1 MRASEAAGPAA
12 ALAGD
17 PDEGLLS
24 YLEQEGGEDERN
36 EDEQQEGKAQPMELS
51 QTDHLN
57 KALLQSYKVRP
68 VVHPPLVTWPHVLS
82 LQPRV
87 LSLQPHVLSLQPHVL
102 SLQPRVPGQASVD
115 RMVAGDQ
122 QWRPG
127 MPPPPKG
134 GVAGGGALGP
144 SAAARGPS
152 ARLGGRQPD
161 AGPGS
166 PGQVREV
173 GGLVREHVEFV

>member
-36 EDEQQEGKAQPMELS
+36 EEEQEEGKAQPMELS

-57 KALLQSYKVRP
+57 KALLESYKVRP

-82 LQPRV
+82 LQPR
-87 LSLQPHVLSLQPHVL
+87 VLSLQPHVL

-127 MPPPPKG
+127 MPPPSKG
-134 GVAGGGALGP
+134 GVAGGTLGP
-144 SAAARGPS
+144 SVAARGPS
-152 ARLGGRQPD
+152 ARLGGRQPG

>member
-24 YLEQEGGEDERN
+24 YLEQEGGGDERN
-36 EDEQQEGKAQPMELS
+36 EAEQQEGKAQPMELS

-87 LSLQPHVLSLQPHVL
+87 LSLQPHVLSLQP
-102 SLQPRVPGQASVD
+102 RVSGQASVD

-152 ARLGGRQPD
+152 ARLGGRQPG

>member
-36 EDEQQEGKAQPMELS
+36 EEEQEGKAQPMELS

-87 LSLQPHVLSLQPHVL
+87 LSLQPHVLSLQP
-102 SLQPRVPGQASVD
+102 RVPRQASVD

-134 GVAGGGALGP
+134 GVAGGALGP

-152 ARLGGRQPD
+152 ARLGGRQPG